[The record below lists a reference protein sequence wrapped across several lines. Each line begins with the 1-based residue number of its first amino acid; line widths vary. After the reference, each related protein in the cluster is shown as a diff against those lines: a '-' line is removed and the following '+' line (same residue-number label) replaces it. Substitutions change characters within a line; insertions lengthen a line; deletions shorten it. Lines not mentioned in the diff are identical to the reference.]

1 MKMIDIVNFC
11 LVEINIDLTLDYEV
25 KEFNFINDFTF
36 LKSNLS
42 SKQLIKKMILII
54 FINQSININ
63 MV

>member
-1 MKMIDIVNFC
+1 MPLIVFMKMIDIVNFC

-42 SKQLIKKMILII
+42 SKQLIKKMI
-54 FINQSININ
+54 
-63 MV
+63 